1 MDYIQSLRQ
10 YIGHQPLQMVGA
22 AALIMDPENRLLLLE
37 RTDSGCWGPPGGAM
51 ELGEEVESAARR
63 ETLEETGLD
72 IGRLELFGVFSGP
85 ELYYRYPNGD
95 QVANISII
103 YLTRDWRGDLH
114 LNGEHT
120 DSSWFELGELPEK
133 ISPPIKPVIKRLVE
147 VYG

>member
-22 AALIMDPENRLLLLE
+22 AALIMDPENRLLLLK
-37 RTDSGCWGPPGGAM
+37 RTDSGCWGPPGGAL

-72 IGRLELFGVFSGP
+72 IGRLELFGIFSGP

-103 YLTRDWRGDLH
+103 YLTRDWRGNLH
-114 LNGEHT
+114 LNDEHT
-120 DSSWFELGELPEK
+120 DASWFELGELPEK